1 MGIGVRV
8 SVTAAFVVGI
18 KVIFRFICTFMNQL
32 DLGMF
37 GDAVC
42 GGGLLEAFLQNYD

>member
-1 MGIGVRV
+1 MGIGVRI

-18 KVIFRFICTFMNQL
+18 KVIFRFIYTFMNQL
-32 DLGMF
+32 DLGTF

-42 GGGLLEAFLQNYD
+42 VEGFFGSLSPKL